1 MISLNIGDV
10 TRCGRCPCAHF
21 MMGGT
26 GLDAQAQRLYFP
38 KFFRPRK
45 FYFSLSITRDICSMG
60 KWWGGVLWGNR
71 WWLLWALG
79 AHLTFG
85 LEALGIDAFP
95 FTHSRRQNWTSKPW
109 ESRADAL
116 NSGSSKLHK
125 IRNTGPGQL
134 DNLPETQ
141 PWPMAKPDNS
151 RALIGNS
158 SFHQTAFL

>member
-1 MISLNIGDV
+1 MSPGVAGVLVLILWWGAQVWMPKPRDYIFQSFLGQENFISPWASRGTFVLWGN
-10 TRCGRCPCAHF
+10 
-21 MMGGT
+21 GG
-26 GLDAQAQRLYFP
+26 
-38 KFFRPRK
+38 
-45 FYFSLSITRDICSMG
+45 
-60 KWWGGVLWGNR
+60 GGVLWGNR
-71 WWLLWALG
+71 WWMLWALG